1 MERGDGYKPQPGQ
14 QLYKARGYI
23 PQVAHTYSYY
33 DGVYGIM
40 NEKGV
45 GIGEA
50 TCMSKIK
57 VFDNSTALV
66 SQADQ

>member
-1 MERGDGYKPQPGQ
+1 MASFTRQPNHD
-14 QLYKARGYI
+14 I
-23 PQVAHTYSYY
+23 VA
-33 DGVYGIM
+33 GIM

-57 VFDNSTALV
+57 VADNSSALV
-66 SQADQ
+66 CVHQQAVVAPQINDVECIT